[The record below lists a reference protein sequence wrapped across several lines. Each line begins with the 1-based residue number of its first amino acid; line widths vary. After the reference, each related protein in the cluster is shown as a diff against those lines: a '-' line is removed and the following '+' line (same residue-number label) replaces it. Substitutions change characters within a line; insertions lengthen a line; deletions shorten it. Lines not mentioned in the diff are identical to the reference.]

1 MDPSTAAAL
10 TLTLFPTSDHR
21 EIGAGPYSFDQM
33 AGPQLVDGIPSP
45 PVEGLEIMQR
55 RVFDTEDALF
65 ESSTTPTGQ
74 GGRLRM
80 YRDATG
86 QIVLDQLVIESLPL
100 NLRVRPD
107 MGDQL
112 DVGLFAGSW
121 DEVWK
126 FGDTGRM
133 QWRVYSPMNV
143 TVLGLS
149 KSDMGTDKLRYYA
162 SVGSGVG
169 GEILA
174 RVAGPV
180 GIQVRA
186 EGEANARRRR
196 ERENNV
202 HHSTR
207 QELRAEAE
215 LGLTL
220 LTEKQAWVLG
230 LWGEHIWQYE
240 PFDSGGR
247 DGVDRTYFATGARI
261 SGRFYKDRERSL
273 DVPGIDQ
280 DMTDIDALLEVLRR
294 EAESEGIEPE
304 TIEPETIEPE
314 VEEVPNEVVPSGPVE
329 VHWSELDVVTQ
340 VAPTWPWNVDS
351 ATTCSLRFYVDPTGQ
366 PYDIR
371 PEECPQELLPST
383 MESAWGW
390 RFAPVLE
397 GEDTVSAQF
406 VYTLTIDDVEVAK
419 AGASDGN

>member
-21 EIGAGPYSFDQM
+21 EIGVGPYGFDQVS
-33 AGPQLVDGIPSP
+33 GPQLVDGIPSP
-45 PVEGLEIMQR
+45 PVEGLELMQR

-65 ESSTTPTGQ
+65 DNDTTPTGQ
-74 GGRLRM
+74 GGKLRM
-80 YRDATG
+80 YRDSDG
-86 QIVLDQLVIESLPL
+86 RIVLDQLVIESLPL
-100 NLRVRPD
+100 NLRVRPEL
-107 MGDQL
+107 GDTL

-162 SVGSGVG
+162 SVGTGVG

-180 GIQVRA
+180 GVQLRA

-196 ERENNV
+196 ERENDL

-207 QELRAEAE
+207 QELRAEGE
-215 LGLTL
+215 LGLTF
-220 LTEKQAWVLG
+220 LTSKQAWVVG
-230 LWGEHIWQYE
+230 LWGEHLWQYE
-240 PFDSGGR
+240 PFDEGGR

-273 DVPGIDQ
+273 PVPGLDE
-280 DMTDIDALLEVLRR
+280 DVTDIDALLEALRR
-294 EAESEGIEPE
+294 EAEEEGWEPE
-304 TIEPETIEPE
+304 DDVVEPPVE
-314 VEEVPNEVVPSGPVE
+314 VEPVVPEGPLE
-329 VHWSELDVVTQ
+329 VHWSELEVLTQ

-351 ATTCSLRFYVDPTGQ
+351 ATTCSIRFFVDPTGQ

-371 PEECPQELLPST
+371 AEDCPQELVPAT

-390 RFAPVLE
+390 RFAPITE

-406 VYTLTIDDVEVAK
+406 VYTYTLQDVEVAK

>member
-1 MDPSTAAAL
+1 MDPSTAAAAL
-10 TLTLFPTSDHR
+10 SLTLFPTSDHR
-21 EIGAGPYSFDQM
+21 EIGVGPYGFDQT
-33 AGPQLVDGIPSP
+33 AGPQLVNGIPSP
-45 PVEGLEIMQR
+45 PVEGLELMQR

-65 ESSTTPTGQ
+65 ESNTTPTGQ

-80 YRDATG
+80 YRAANG

-100 NLRVRPD
+100 NLRIRPD
-107 MGDQL
+107 LGDTL
-112 DVGLFAGSW
+112 DIGLFAGSW

-133 QWRVYSPMNV
+133 QWRVYSPLNV
-143 TVLGLS
+143 TALGLS
-149 KSDMGTDKLRYYA
+149 KSDMGTDELRYYA
-162 SVGSGVG
+162 SVGGGVG

-174 RVAGPV
+174 RIAGPV
-180 GIQVRA
+180 GVQVRA

-196 ERENNV
+196 ERANNV

-215 LGLTL
+215 LGLSL

-230 LWGEHIWQYE
+230 LWGEHLWQYE
-240 PFDSGGR
+240 PFDAGGR

-261 SGRFYKDRERSL
+261 SGRFYKDRERQL
-273 DVPGIDQ
+273 PVPGLDP
-280 DMTDIDALLEVLRR
+280 DRADIDALLEAIRR
-294 EAESEGIEPE
+294 EAAEETLPVEEPAAA
-304 TIEPETIEPE
+304 PE
-314 VEEVPNEVVPSGPVE
+314 VPEVPEGPLE
-329 VHWSELDVVTQ
+329 VHWSELEVVGQ

-351 ATTCSLRFYVDPTGQ
+351 ETTCSIRFFVDPTGQ

-371 PEECPQELLPST
+371 PEDCSQELLPAT
-383 MESAWGW
+383 MEAAWGW
-390 RFAPVLE
+390 RFTPVVE

-406 VYTLTIDDVEVAK
+406 VYTLTIQDVEVAK